1 MGFFSDFK
9 EDLTQAV
16 DGFSEKRPGK
26 VKDGL
31 LDQLSEGSEKGIAED
46 TVKDD
51 EFGSPVVDMNES
63 AMDVPLSDSL
73 MADQNEEAMDEPE
86 TEAFDFNLSSLLSS
100 VGVPVK
106 DEEVESAE
114 QNEEAVSEVQEPV
127 FEPEKKLET
136 IDIDPEI
143 STANMTFE
151 AVEETVEEKADE
163 VADKAADEVTDVDF
177 SFGTN
182 ETSVEEEVAD
192 DITVEQIYADAP
204 AEVLTEGEVSI
215 EQVLTED
222 GTEEKEELT
231 AGEVVVETEP
241 ADDSTIVEE
250 DAFTG
255 DDLVSEVTADEF
267 MQSSENTIA
276 GEDELDMGETA
287 EVLEEEI
294 VTDGVDLSFASEPEE
309 AAVEN
314 IVNAEE
320 SIDMSDDQLKN
331 LQIPELEEGEVAD
344 ETGAITLGM
353 CINGDITSEG
363 NLDVLGV
370 VRGNIHIR
378 GKLNISGSVTGNS
391 KASEIFADSAKITGE
406 VISTGA
412 VKVGQESVILGNI
425 TASSAVIAGAVKGD
439 IDVHGP
445 VILDTSAIVMGD
457 IKSKSVQI
465 NNGAVIEGHCSQCYA
480 EVSPTSFFDDLK
492 SSIGERKK

>member
-26 VKDGL
+26 VKGGS
-31 LDQLSEGSEKGIAED
+31 LDQLSEGSEEGIAED
-46 TVKDD
+46 TVTDD

-106 DEEVESAE
+106 DEEAESE
-114 QNEEAVSEVQEPV
+114 EKNEEAASDVQEPV
-127 FEPEKKLET
+127 SESGKELET

-151 AVEETVEEKADE
+151 AVEETVEEQSE
-163 VADKAADEVTDVDF
+163 ETTEEVTAVDF

-182 ETSVEEEVAD
+182 ETSADEVAAD
-192 DITVEQIYADAP
+192 DIPVEQIYAEAP

-222 GTEEKEELT
+222 GTEEKEEL
-231 AGEVVVETEP
+231 AVGEVVIETEP

-320 SIDMSDDQLKN
+320 SIDMSDDQLKD
-331 LQIPELEEGEVAD
+331 LQIPELEDGEVAD

>member
-16 DGFSEKRPGK
+16 DGFSAKQPVKE
-26 VKDGL
+26 KDGAL
-31 LDQLSEGSEKGIAED
+31 EQLSQVSEEELSVEAGS
-46 TVKDD
+46 DD
-51 EFGSPVVDMNES
+51 GFGTPVVDMNES
-63 AMDVPLSDSL
+63 AMDGPMSDSL
-73 MADQNEEAMDEPE
+73 MADQNEGAMDEPQS
-86 TEAFDFNLSSLLSS
+86 EAGEFDFDLSSLLSS

-106 DEEVESAE
+106 DDETSETEQGESEPIEADEPSTEDKEE
-114 QNEEAVSEVQEPV
+114 
-127 FEPEKKLET
+127 LET

-143 STANMTFE
+143 SAANMTFE
-151 AVEETVEEKADE
+151 EQPAETVEQE
-163 VADKAADEVTDVDF
+163 VSSVDF
-177 SFGTN
+177 SFGTDSLG
-182 ETSVEEEVAD
+182 EIPSDEEISVSE
-192 DITVEQIYADAP
+192 IYANAP
-204 AEVLTEGEVSI
+204 AEESVEGEVSI
-215 EQVLTED
+215 EQVLTEERSEEVQ
-222 GTEEKEELT
+222 TEEVLPMDFAVDAESVENT
-231 AGEVVVETEP
+231 AEAGEDSFAGEVE
-241 ADDSTIVEE
+241 
-250 DAFTG
+250 
-255 DDLVSEVTADEF
+255 ADEEAVE
-267 MQSSENTIA
+267 QSEQPSENIIA
-276 GEDELDMGETA
+276 GEDEIDMGETA

-294 VTDGVDLSFASEPEE
+294 VTDGVDLSFTTEPEE
-309 AAVEN
+309 VTVEN
-314 IVNAEE
+314 IVEAEE

-353 CINGDITSEG
+353 KINGDITSEG
-363 NLDVLGV
+363 NLDVLGTV
-370 VRGNIHIR
+370 NGNIHIR

-425 TASSAVIAGAVKGD
+425 TATSAVIAGAVKGD

>member
-26 VKDGL
+26 VKDGS
-31 LDQLSEGSEKGIAED
+31 LDQLSKGSEEGIAED
-46 TVKDD
+46 TVTDD
-51 EFGSPVVDMNES
+51 EFGGPVVDMNES

-106 DEEVESAE
+106 DEETENAE
-114 QNEEAVSEVQEPV
+114 QNEETASDVQEPV
-127 FEPEKKLET
+127 SEPEKKLET

-151 AVEETVEEKADE
+151 AVEETAEEEVEESAE
-163 VADKAADEVTDVDF
+163 VVTDVDF

-182 ETSVEEEVAD
+182 EASADEVAAE
-192 DITVEQIYADAP
+192 DITVEQIYAEAP

-231 AGEVVVETEP
+231 AGEVVIETEP

-353 CINGDITSEG
+353 SINGDITSEG